1 MLRAQESQWWLGAP
15 GSPEGASCPCFPCQR
30 APRTR
35 PEGHTPRVQW
45 LPSLRCMTGGRGR
58 DNSEKVLNRLLPH
71 SQHQVSLQT
80 IAKRKQVP
88 TNTSMFRKLPPVC
101 YFVTVF
107 RWTGHMET
115 GQAIVQYKLC
125 PDLGYYLALH
135 TSNIWFRSWSCTLPL
150 NGHISCW
157 LIA

>member
-1 MLRAQESQWWLGAP
+1 MVNRIGAP
-15 GSPEGASCPCFPCQR
+15 GSPEGASCPCFSCQR

-45 LPSLRCMTGGRGR
+45 FLSLRCMTGERGR
-58 DNSEKVLNRLLPH
+58 DNSEKVLNRLSPY
-71 SQHQVSLQT
+71 SQHQQSLQT

-88 TNTSMFRKLPPVC
+88 TNKSMFRKLPPVC

-115 GQAIVQYKLC
+115 GQAILQCKLC
-125 PDLGYYLALH
+125 SDLGYYLAVP
-135 TSNIWFRSWSCTLPL
+135 TSNIWFRS
-150 NGHISCW
+150 
-157 LIA
+157 

>member
-1 MLRAQESQWWLGAP
+1 MVNRGAWLSRRCVLSLLPMPACSQD
-15 GSPEGASCPCFPCQR
+15 
-30 APRTR
+30 
-35 PEGHTPRVQW
+35 TPRG
-45 LPSLRCMTGGRGR
+45 SHTSCCAMASIIEMYDRGG

-107 RWTGHMET
+107 RWTGHIQT
-115 GQAIVQYKLC
+115 GQATVQYELQILVIILPC
-125 PDLGYYLALH
+125 PLA
-135 TSNIWFRSWSCTLPL
+135 TSGLDPDHAHCHYRST
-150 NGHISCW
+150 
-157 LIA
+157 